1 MSENNLDFQKIMQD
15 LKNKRFA
22 PIYILSGDEFYFI
35 DEISDYIEKNALTD
49 AEKGFNQMVVY
60 AKDTEIK
67 QVVESARRF
76 PMMANHQVIILKEAQ
91 VYKNL
96 DDFEQYLEKPVPS
109 TILVINLKG
118 KKLDK
123 RTKLYKFASKHIIFE
138 SKKLYENQ
146 LPKWIMKYLSDKG
159 FSINEKSAALIADS
173 LGSDLSKISNE
184 LEKLL
189 INKNKDKTI
198 TDADVEANIGI
209 SREFN
214 SFELIS
220 AICARNTARSFY
232 INQRLSKSKEF
243 SIIPF
248 LTQLCNLLSKSY
260 ILSKSKASE
269 KKAIELALGLNYFQA
284 QDVSNVIKN
293 YTSDK
298 IERMLRLC
306 AEYDLK
312 SKGIGSATNSDSA
325 LMQELL
331 VKIF

>member
-1 MSENNLDFQKIMQD
+1 
-15 LKNKRFA
+15 
-22 PIYILSGDEFYFI
+22 
-35 DEISDYIEKNALTD
+35 
-49 AEKGFNQMVVY
+49 
-60 AKDTEIK
+60 
-67 QVVESARRF
+67 
-76 PMMANHQVIILKEAQ
+76 
-91 VYKNL
+91 
-96 DDFEQYLEKPVPS
+96 
-109 TILVINLKG
+109 
-118 KKLDK
+118 
-123 RTKLYKFASKHIIFE
+123 
-138 SKKLYENQ
+138 
-146 LPKWIMKYLSDKG
+146 MKYLSDKG

-269 KKAIELALGLNYFQA
+269 KKAIEMALGLNYFQA
-284 QDVSNVIKN
+284 QDVSNAIKN